1 MFIHRSVQRMD
12 IIMSFWQYG
21 GRRRSY
27 RCCESRNPAEHTLLH
42 QDVVWCL
49 GPHRVSPK
57 PYHWSVFFGNLVLL
71 PGTLRLSRFC
81 GVDVL
86 YSPFHLH
93 NPQTDR
99 PLGQIQN
106 VLDLTTSH
114 HSLVAYGLAV
124 IGFFIG
130 SILAL
135 TCANKATGAGT
146 AAAVFAL
153 VTLAVFVVELFFA
166 AKAFRSPA
174 HEAQQQAPKYDPEPV
189 GVV

>member
-1 MFIHRSVQRMD
+1 MADEGGHTAAANPEIQLNTHYFIR
-12 IIMSFWQYG
+12 
-21 GRRRSY
+21 
-27 RCCESRNPAEHTLLH
+27 TL
-42 QDVVWCL
+42 
-49 GPHRVSPK
+49 
-57 PYHWSVFFGNLVLL
+57 FGVLVLIELALSLITGACSSGTWSYCPGHYGFLAFVAWTCFINLFIFTILKLIGLWDKFRMFWIL
-71 PGTLRLSRFC
+71 PH
-81 GVDVL
+81 
-86 YSPFHLH
+86 PII
-93 NPQTDR
+93 
-99 PLGQIQN
+99 PLI
-106 VLDLTTSH
+106 
-114 HSLVAYGLAV
+114 AYGLAV

-166 AKAFRSPA
+166 AKAFRNPA